1 MRTVEDAQRAMESLN
16 GTVMN
21 GRPVRVDF
29 SATQKAHNPTPGQ
42 YKGERKPGCKLSRMS
57 HSGELMID
65 DDSYSRGGGYGRDRY
80 DDRRP
85 YDGGR
90 DRYDDRD
97 RERLVLHSNG
107 RKG

>member
-1 MRTVEDAQRAMESLN
+1 MRAVEDAQRALESLN

-42 YKGERKPGCKLSRMS
+42 YKGEKKPGCEFVFTLCMTK
-57 HSGELMID
+57 LMID
-65 DDSYSRGGGYGRDRY
+65 DDNYSRGGGGGYGRDR
-80 DDRRP
+80 DDGRRP
-85 YDGGR
+85 YGGDR

-97 RERLVLHSNG
+97 RER
-107 RKG
+107 

>member
-1 MRTVEDAQRAMESLN
+1 MRTVEDAQRAIESLN
-16 GTVMN
+16 GAVLN

-42 YKGERKPGCKLSRMS
+42 YKGERKPACELSHQRMVWAYRV
-57 HSGELMID
+57 D
-65 DDSYSRGGGYGRDRY
+65 DDYRGGGYGGYGRDR

-85 YDGGR
+85 YGGGGR

-97 RERLVLHSNG
+97 RDRSVLPV
-107 RKG
+107 